1 MNESGVPKTSSL
13 EQPTIEFLA
22 TDVFGIVQTG
32 SRPMPGL
39 VAHYYG
45 SPQPTFQSNF
55 QLSPLFGQALLEDGN
70 GWVYLDMPGDE
81 LSFSGSDT
89 TITSFTMGCYVLV
102 SETFGDILTVIVPH
116 EFGDSEISSH
126 SNYRFYIYVDPSSK
140 VATLLQSNSIGT
152 QNSWAN
158 CVVSSMQGWL
168 HIAFVYDQSTSI
180 LKTYMDGKLA
190 CSATMQTQSCCSN
203 GAYEST
209 FTKNIIFIFKD

>member
-1 MNESGVPKTSSL
+1 M

-55 QLSPLFGQALLEDGN
+55 QLSPLFGQALREDGN
-70 GWVYLDMPGDE
+70 GWVYLDVPGDE
-81 LSFSGSDT
+81 LSFSGSGT

-102 SETFGDILTVIVPH
+102 SETVGDILAVIVPH
-116 EFGDSEISSH
+116 AFGDNDMLASYST
-126 SNYRFYIYVDPSSK
+126 YRFYIYFNTPSKDASWI
-140 VATLLQSNSIGT
+140 QSNSIGT
-152 QNSWAN
+152 GNSWAS

-190 CSATMQTQSCCSN
+190 CSVTIQNAACCSN
-203 GAYEST
+203 GAYE
-209 FTKNIIFIFKD
+209 IFDY